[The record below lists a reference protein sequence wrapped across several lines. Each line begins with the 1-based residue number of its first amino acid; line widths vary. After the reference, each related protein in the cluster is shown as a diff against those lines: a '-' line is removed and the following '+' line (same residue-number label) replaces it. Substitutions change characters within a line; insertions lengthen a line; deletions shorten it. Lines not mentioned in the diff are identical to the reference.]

1 MSVSFDAHCVARVEV
16 SAYSRQVIGANWR
29 VHWQKLV
36 LFDSEN
42 KPIGEVTLFLDQP
55 MAALAIGD
63 CSELD
68 GFQMLALPAP
78 VPRLMNQVSGF

>member
-1 MSVSFDAHCVARVEV
+1 MSVSFDIHCVSRIEV
-16 SAYSRQVIGANWR
+16 SAFSRKLPGIDWR

-42 KPIGEVTLFLDQP
+42 RPLGEVTLFLDQP

-68 GFQMLALPAP
+68 GFQVSALPAP
-78 VPRLMNQVSGF
+78 RLIHQVGV